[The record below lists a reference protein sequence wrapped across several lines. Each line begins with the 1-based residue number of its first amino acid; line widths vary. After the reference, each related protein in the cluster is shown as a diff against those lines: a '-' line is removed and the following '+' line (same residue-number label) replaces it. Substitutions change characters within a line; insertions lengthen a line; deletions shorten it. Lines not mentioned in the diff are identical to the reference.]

1 MQSEYNTLPT
11 TSNNKITNFGNNSTV
26 IKIKSF
32 FWKLFDN
39 NKILWYEYSDNW
51 VSRFMDKSVYN
62 GMTFDEK
69 SSLGQ
74 VKPVSK

>member
-11 TSNNKITNFGNNSTV
+11 TSNNKTNNFQNNPIV
-26 IKIKSF
+26 INIKSF

-39 NKILWYEYSDNW
+39 NKILWYEYGDNW
-51 VSRFMDKSVYN
+51 VSRFIDKSVYD

-69 SSLGQ
+69 SSLGP